1 MESATTPNVSQS
13 SSTSISN
20 NKSAS
25 NNDSSRQSSK
35 LLTKAIGIIGLL
47 AIIYVH
53 FLDLPGKIAE
63 TPYLGYGYILL
74 MLGSIIAAGLLLFK
88 RERQGWLLA
97 GVLSLGAIVVYAI
110 NRTVGL
116 PMAMDDI
123 GNWTEPLGVY
133 SMLAE
138 AVTLG
143 ASAWALSRKS
153 SN

>member
-1 MESATTPNVSQS
+1 MKSATSPNVSQS
-13 SSTSISN
+13 TNTSSN
-20 NKSAS
+20 NPT
-25 NNDSSRQSSK
+25 SSRQSNS

-53 FLDLPGKIAE
+53 FLDLPGKLAE

-74 MLGSIIAAGLLLFK
+74 MIGSAVAAGLLLFK

-97 GVLSLGAIVVYAI
+97 GVLSLGALVVYAI

-116 PMAMDDI
+116 PMAMEDI

-133 SMLAE
+133 SMIAE

-143 ASAWALSRKS
+143 ASAWAFSRKS
-153 SN
+153 